1 MNHILDDLT
10 PQQRAAATKTGPT
23 LVIAGAGT
31 GKTKTLTAAVADR
44 VIEHR
49 VSPNRII
56 AVTFTNK
63 AAAEMSGRIRAA
75 LGEEMSPSWVGTF
88 HGLGA
93 RQLRIEPEAADL
105 RPGFDIFDADDS
117 RRVVKRVM
125 KAMNLA
131 AGDDETIGARDPLK
145 LVCNRISRWKDEL
158 VAPREAPSAAETQI
172 AEAIRDG
179 FPIDADGLRTAAR
192 IYAEYQ
198 HILRDA
204 NAADFGDLLLWPV
217 RALMHDA
224 AYRERWAGR
233 FDRVLTDEYQDVN
246 RAQFTWLRYLCSRHH
261 EIFAVGDDDQSIF
274 GWRGADITYIR
285 RFTQHFP
292 GATQIRLEENFR
304 STGHILAAANA
315 VIERDQSRLGKTLF
329 TRKPPGTPIE
339 LVRFNSGEAE
349 AVEITKEIV
358 RRRAEGASWG
368 DFAVLYRSN
377 SLSRL
382 FEESLMRGRVPY
394 TIIGDVG
401 FYQRAEI
408 KDSLALLRLVA
419 MPDDRQADESFRRV
433 INTPARGFGPKAMT
447 ILEQEAAWRRVS
459 LLQAL
464 ETAQVPPKARAGG
477 LALRRRHS
485 QRRATASINRCR
497 PAFPRPRRDGLS
509 QDAAREPGRDHGG
522 APRQRAGADPAR
534 RRFPQPART
543 PRSRRARNRRSR
555 RGCHQHR
562 QADDAASSEG
572 PGIRPCL
579 PCRLGERA
587 IPAKLWR
594 PERRAQA
601 GVCRNHARNAA
612 GDHLPLQLP
621 ARTKHTIGLPQGHT
635 RGEQSPRLGCPT
647 KDVSWTA
654 PGRVGSLT
662 APSPCHWRP
671 DVERYSSDLR
681 RTACARLARGI

>member
-44 VIEHR
+44 IIEHR

-63 AAAEMSGRIRAA
+63 AAGEMSGRIRAV

-93 RQLRIEPEAADL
+93 RQLRIEPEVADL

-145 LVCNRISRWKDEL
+145 LVCNRISKWKDEL
-158 VAPREAPSAAETQI
+158 VAPREAPSAAEAQI
-172 AEAIRDG
+172 AEANRDG
-179 FPIDADGLRTAAR
+179 FPIDAHGLRTAAR

-217 RALMHDA
+217 RAMMHDA
-224 AYRERWAGR
+224 AYRNRWAGR

-246 RAQFTWLRYLCSRHH
+246 RAQFTWLRYLCSHHH

-339 LVRFNSGEAE
+339 LIRFNSGEAE

-477 LALRRRHS
+477 LAFADGIRNVARQPASTVADLLSLVLDATGYRKMLRESQAETMEGRLDNVQELIQLAGVFHNPRELLDHAALATGGPGEDATNTVKLMTLHRAKGLEFVHVFLVAWENGLFPPNYGDLNEERRLAYVGITRGMRRVTISHCNFRHGPS
-485 QRRATASINRCR
+485 TPSDFLKDIPEGNSVNGWDAQPKTSRGRLRATS
-497 PAFPRPRRDGLS
+497 
-509 QDAAREPGRDHGG
+509 AA
-522 APRQRAGADPAR
+522 
-534 RRFPQPART
+534 
-543 PRSRRARNRRSR
+543 
-555 RGCHQHR
+555 
-562 QADDAASSEG
+562 
-572 PGIRPCL
+572 
-579 PCRLGERA
+579 
-587 IPAKLWR
+587 
-594 PERRAQA
+594 
-601 GVCRNHARNAA
+601 
-612 GDHLPLQLP
+612 
-621 ARTKHTIGLPQGHT
+621 
-635 RGEQSPRLGCPT
+635 
-647 KDVSWTA
+647 
-654 PGRVGSLT
+654 
-662 APSPCHWRP
+662 
-671 DVERYSSDLR
+671 
-681 RTACARLARGI
+681 